1 MTARQPHKNLF
12 FSYRGARPGRGADH
26 AIDRQLEDNVT
37 KALVY
42 VLEHSQRKHVLAPFL
57 RQIVGLRARTD
68 LEGVQFALQ
77 RVDIARPSIAPRI
90 ALGIAPV
97 PGVDSRRGITRQ
109 SGRPDAWIWSDDS
122 FAILVETKVRGAV
135 SRQQLRRHIQGAEG
149 WSIANSR
156 VVSQSW
162 ASVYDFFSHLRRTNK
177 KLDATTRMLVD
188 EFVRYLRMI
197 ALASDTTFDLDDFGY
212 FLLKGAERDA
222 ATRAL
227 LNRKLVR
234 FTEELT
240 RTRALKSIVRRYSGQ
255 ATSASR
261 FVNPG
266 VFRKDSTNYWI
277 TIGTKDRRD
286 SCHFTVR
293 LAEDGISLEAFSPH
307 QSFTRKLVGKIEREP
322 RAFVESFRTIRKDEP
337 FIVRLREAHYK
348 DPASSY
354 KGQRIGRRVD
364 HLEVHP
370 RVLTTENVRQ
380 LIVEPTRQR
389 LSKRNLRPEISLVR
403 HFQLSEVVGNS
414 RVVETVSQAAECM
427 LEYFQFALE
436 V

>member
-1 MTARQPHKNLF
+1 MIRQPHKNLF
-12 FSYRGARPGRGADH
+12 FSYRGSRPQSGAQH
-26 AIDRQLEDNVT
+26 TIDRQLEDNVT

-42 VLEHSQRKHVLAPFL
+42 VLERSSRPHVLVPFL
-57 RQIVGLRARTD
+57 HQIVGMRPPSD
-68 LEGVQFALQ
+68 VDQVQFALQ
-77 RVDIARPSIAPRI
+77 RVDIARPSISPRI

-97 PGVDSRRGITRQ
+97 RGIHGHSGIMRK
-109 SGRPDAWIWSDDS
+109 SGRPDAWIWSDGC
-122 FAILVETKVRGAV
+122 FAILLETKVRGAV
-135 SRQQLRRHIQGAEG
+135 SRQQLRRHIEGAEG
-149 WSIANSR
+149 WSLANAR

-162 ASVYDFFSHLRRTNK
+162 ASVYDFFSHLRLTNK

-212 FLLKGAERDA
+212 FLLKVTERDA

-227 LNRKLVR
+227 LSRKLVR

-240 RTRALKSIVRRYSGQ
+240 QTRALKQIVRRYSER
-255 ATSASR
+255 ANVST

-266 VFRKDSTNYWI
+266 IFRRDSTNYWI

-293 LAEDGISLEAFSPH
+293 LGEDGISLEAFSPH

-337 FIVRLREAHYK
+337 FVVRLREAHYQ

-354 KGQRIGRRVD
+354 KGQRIGRKVD
-364 HLEVHP
+364 YLEVHP

-380 LIVEPTRQR
+380 LIVEPTRRR
-389 LSKRNLRPEISLVR
+389 LSKRNLRPEIFLVR

-414 RVVETVSQAAECM
+414 RVVETVAQAAESM
-427 LEYFQFALE
+427 LGYFQFALD